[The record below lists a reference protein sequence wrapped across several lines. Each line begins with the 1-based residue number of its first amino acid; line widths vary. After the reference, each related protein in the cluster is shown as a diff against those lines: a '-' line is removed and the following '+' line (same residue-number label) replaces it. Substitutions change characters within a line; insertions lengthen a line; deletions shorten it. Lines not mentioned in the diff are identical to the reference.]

1 MAPLGEFLKVHQINL
16 VLVQKLFLNLEDE
29 KNKKIKWI
37 SLLVEYSF
45 LVWAENT
52 NDASLK
58 AAKDH
63 LGIIA

>member
-45 LVWAENT
+45 LV
-52 NDASLK
+52 
-58 AAKDH
+58 
-63 LGIIA
+63 